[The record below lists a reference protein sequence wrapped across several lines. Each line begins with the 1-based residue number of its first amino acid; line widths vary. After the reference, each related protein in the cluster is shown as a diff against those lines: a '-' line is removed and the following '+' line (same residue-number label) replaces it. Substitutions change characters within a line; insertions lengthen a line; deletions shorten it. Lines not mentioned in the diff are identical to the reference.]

1 MPMENTGKS
10 LVRAASRFHKMH
22 NDRPG
27 SGPSPRFA
35 PAAVIRNA
43 APVTE
48 QLRSMQNCFLIPFVC
63 ISG

>member
-1 MPMENTGKS
+1 MENTGKS
-10 LVRAASRFHKMH
+10 LVQAASRFHKMH

-48 QLRSMQNCFLIPFVC
+48 QLPSLQNCF
-63 ISG
+63 